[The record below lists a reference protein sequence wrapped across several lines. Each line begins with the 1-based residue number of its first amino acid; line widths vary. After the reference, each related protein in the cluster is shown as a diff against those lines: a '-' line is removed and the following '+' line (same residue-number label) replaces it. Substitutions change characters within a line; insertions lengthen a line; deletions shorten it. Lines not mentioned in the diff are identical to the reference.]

1 MRGKTVI
8 AGIGHT
14 AFGKLPGRSTVSLN
28 VEACRKALA
37 DANIPKDLVD
47 AVLVKTPT
55 SAREFMYG
63 QKLAEALGLHPRMN
77 FALDQ
82 GGAANV
88 SLISIAA
95 MAIDAGQCEVAL
107 VCYADNP
114 RSGDRRSMPA
124 RAATTPPTA
133 GSRPPPVMP

>member
-28 VEACRKALA
+28 VEACRNALA
-37 DANIPKDLVD
+37 DANVPKDLVD

-63 QKLAEALGLHPRMN
+63 QKVAEALGLQPRMN

-82 GGAANV
+82 GGRRQRFV
-88 SLISIAA
+88 DL
-95 MAIDAGQCEVAL
+95 DRGH
-107 VCYADNP
+107 
-114 RSGDRRSMPA
+114 GDRGRPVRSRACLLRRQPA
-124 RAATTPPTA
+124 F
-133 GSRPPPVMP
+133 G